1 MSAQIFL
8 TSRFYQSFWSEQP
21 TWTTGPASVWA
32 RLIALRGLVAVWRE
46 RMYYREEL
54 KRLAEDGTQ
63 RIDDI
68 GLTLAAVEAEL
79 QKPFWQA

>member
-1 MSAQIFL
+1 MSTQLFL
-8 TSRFYQSFWSEQP
+8 TSRLCQSFWSEQP

-54 KRLAEDGTQ
+54 KRLAEDGPQ
-63 RIDDI
+63 RIDDV
-68 GLTLAAVEAEL
+68 GLTLAAVEADL